1 MRVSKCHPQLGWLRL
16 EARDYSRT
24 MDRLLL
30 ERDKLADP
38 NWTGPAPAYLAWV
51 HGSELPELARNPYYR
66 KQLEAHSLDL
76 QRQAESVR
84 ADLDRHAPDL
94 LEQLRVLEADVRRIE
109 GVLA

>member
-1 MRVSKCHPQLGWLRL
+1 
-16 EARDYSRT
+16 

-51 HGSELPELARNPYYR
+51 HGAELPELARNPYYR
-66 KQLEAHSLDL
+66 AQMEEHCLDL

>member
-1 MRVSKCHPQLGWLRL
+1 
-16 EARDYSRT
+16 

-51 HGSELPELARNPYYR
+51 HGSELPELARRDFYR
-66 KQLEAHSLDL
+66 QQIEAHSLEL

-84 ADLDRHAPDL
+84 ADLDRQAPDL
-94 LEQLRVLEADVRRIE
+94 LEQLKALEADVQRIE
-109 GVLA
+109 AVLT

>member
-38 NWTGPAPAYLAWV
+38 NWTGAAPAYLAWV
-51 HGSELPELARNPYYR
+51 HGSELPELARRDYYR
-66 KQLEAHSLDL
+66 QQIEAHSLDL

-84 ADLDRHAPDL
+84 ADLDRQAPDL
-94 LEQLRVLEADVRRIE
+94 LEQLRALEADVQRIDE
-109 GVLA
+109 VLA

>member
-51 HGSELPELARNPYYR
+51 HGAELPELARNPYYR
-66 KQLEAHSLDL
+66 AQMEEHCLDL

-94 LEQLRVLEADVRRIE
+94 LEQLKALEADVRRIDE
-109 GVLA
+109 VLA

>member
-30 ERDKLADP
+30 ERDKLAAP
-38 NWTGPAPAYLAWV
+38 NWTGPAPAYLEWV
-51 HGSELPELARNPYYR
+51 AQEELPGLARNPYYR
-66 KQLEAHSLDL
+66 QQIEAHSLDL

-84 ADLDRHAPDL
+84 ADLDRQAPDL
-94 LEQLRVLEADVRRIE
+94 LEQLRALEADVQRIE
-109 GVLA
+109 EVLA